1 MSAHGTNGKDK
12 RTGFPRTIR
21 ALALPI
27 ILIWVAFTAATNLLV
42 PQVEKVGMANAVSM
56 SPQDAPAVIA
66 AKRMGEKFQESKSDS
81 IAMVVLVGDEPLGE
95 SAREYYNSLIDKFE
109 ADPKHVE
116 HVHDFW
122 GDMITAAGVQ
132 SSDGKAAYVQLNL
145 AGDQGSTEG
154 NHSVEAV
161 REIIHD
167 NPPPA
172 GLQAYVTGPA
182 PLTTD
187 SLEASDSGM
196 IKMTV
201 VTMIVITIML
211 ALVYRSAS
219 TVLLILAIV
228 GIEMGA
234 SRGVVAVIGH
244 LGLMDFSTFSVPL
257 MTALAIAAGTD
268 YAIFLLGRYHE
279 ARQNGEDPESAYYT
293 AFHGVGHVI
302 LGSGLTIAGAMLTL
316 RLTRLSYFNSLAYP
330 SAIALLIV
338 VAAALTVAPAVLV
351 VASRRGLLDPKR
363 MMKTRGWR
371 KVGTATV
378 RWPKPIL
385 AAATSVVLLGI
396 LAMIGYKTS
405 YDDRRYIPA
414 DVPANIGY
422 AAAEKHFSTA
432 RLNPDIMTIETD
444 HDMRNPTDMIVLDRI
459 AKALFRIEGIA
470 MVQSITRPLGSPIAH
485 SSIPYQISMSTVP
498 ITQNLQFLKQR
509 VGDISGMSD
518 DLGAMIASMTQMQN
532 LMTQMSG
539 SMNETVQSA
548 NGMVESANG
557 MVGAGQRSVAD
568 MDAMKVTLDE
578 MRDRVADFDDAVR
591 PIRNYFYWEPHCL
604 NISVCE
610 GIRAA
615 FDATDGISQFSD
627 NMAALQT
634 DVGAMIGGM
643 DEMVR
648 GMDQMVGGM
657 GDMNAL
663 FPQMVSQFPPLI
675 GTATMMQQT
684 LQTIHSTFDGMITQM
699 QQMTDTAT
707 AMGEAFDASKSDDYF
722 YLPPEVFANADFQK
736 GLKLFLSPDG
746 KAARLII
753 THDVNP
759 ASEEG
764 ISVVD
769 DQLTA
774 AHEAVKGTSLAG
786 ADIYLTGTAATYRDI
801 QSGAKYDTMIAAFAA
816 LTLIFIVMLIITRAL
831 VASMVI
837 VGTVVI
843 SLGAAFGLSVFIF
856 ERVMGVE
863 LNWIVLAFAVIILM
877 AVGSDY
883 NLLLVSRFKEEI
895 GAGINTGII
904 RSMGSTGTVVTAAG
918 LVFAFT
924 MGAMISGDLLNV
936 GQGGMTIGIGL
947 LLDTLIVRS
956 LMTPSIAAILG
967 PWFWWPLKV
976 RSRPSYSERMHHVTR
991 RNAVF
996 EDIFNPEPH
1005 RDDDGGAAPD
1015 GKFVPAGTP

>member
-1 MSAHGTNGKDK
+1 MSAHQKET
-12 RTGFPRTIR
+12 RTRIPRTIR
-21 ALALPI
+21 ALAVPI
-27 ILIWVAFTAATNLLV
+27 ILVWVAYTAAVNLLV

-66 AKRMGEKFQESKSDS
+66 AKRMGQKFGESSSDS
-81 IAMVVLVGDEPLGE
+81 IAMVVLIGDQPLGE
-95 SAREYYNSLIDKFE
+95 AAHRYYATLVDKFK
-109 ADPKHVE
+109 ADTKHVE

-154 NHSVEAV
+154 NHSVDAV
-161 REIIHD
+161 RKIID
-167 NPPPA
+167 DTPPPA
-172 GLQAYVTGPA
+172 GLKAYVTGPA

-187 SLEASDSGM
+187 SLEASDRGM

-211 ALVYRSAS
+211 ALVYRSVS

-228 GIEMGA
+228 GVEMGA
-234 SRGVVAVIGH
+234 ARGSVAVVGH

-257 MTALAIAAGTD
+257 MTALSIAAGTD
-268 YAIFLLGRYHE
+268 YAIFLIGRYHE

-330 SAIALLIV
+330 SALALIIV
-338 VAAALTVAPAVLV
+338 VAAAMTVAPAILV
-351 VASRRGLLDPKR
+351 VGSRFGLLDPKR
-363 MMKTRGWR
+363 MMKTKGWR

-385 AAATSVVLLGI
+385 AAATSIVLLGL

-414 DVPANIGY
+414 DVPANVGY
-422 AAAEKHFSTA
+422 TAAEKHFSTA
-432 RLNPDIMTIETD
+432 RLNPDIMTIQSD

-485 SSIPYQISMSTVP
+485 SSIPYQVSMASVP
-498 ITQNLQFLKQR
+498 ITQNLQFLSER
-509 VGDISGMSD
+509 VGDISKMSD
-518 DLGAMIASMTQMQN
+518 DMGGMIASMTQMQA
-532 LMTQMSG
+532 LMVKFSEAMHT
-539 SMNETVQSA
+539 TVGSA
-548 NGMVESANG
+548 NGMVDSAH
-557 MVGAGQRSVAD
+557 RSVAD
-568 MDAMKVTLDE
+568 MNTMKVTLDQ
-578 MRDRVADFDDAVR
+578 MRDHIADFDDAVHG
-591 PIRNYFYWEPHCL
+591 IRNYFYWDEHCF
-604 NISVCE
+604 NIPACWGVRS
-610 GIRAA
+610 A
-615 FDATDGISQFSD
+615 FDAMDGVNTFSD
-627 NMAALQT
+627 NMASLQT
-634 DVGAMIGGM
+634 DMSAMVDGM
-643 DEMVR
+643 DKMVS
-648 GMDQMVGGM
+648 GM
-657 GDMNAL
+657 GDIDAL
-663 FPQMVSQFPPLI
+663 VPRMVEQFPPI
-675 GTATMMQQT
+675 IATATAMQST
-684 LQTIHSTFDGMITQM
+684 LQTIHSSFDGLIVQM

-722 YLPPEVFANADFQK
+722 YLPPEVFANPDFQK

-746 KAARLII
+746 KAARFII

-774 AHEAVKGTSLAG
+774 AHEAVKGTNLAG
-786 ADIYLTGTAATYRDI
+786 ADIYLTGTAATYRDV
-801 QSGAKYDTMIAAFAA
+801 QAGAKYDTMIAAFAA

-843 SLGAAFGLSVFIF
+843 SLGAAFGISVFVF
-856 ERVMGVE
+856 ERLVGIE

-924 MGAMISGDLLNV
+924 MGSMISGDLLNV

-976 RSRPSYSERMHHVTR
+976 RQRPAYSERMQALSTPAQPARGDLVSSGADGAPTGY
-991 RNAVF
+991 
-996 EDIFNPEPH
+996 DI
-1005 RDDDGGAAPD
+1005 
-1015 GKFVPAGTP
+1015 

>member
-1 MSAHGTNGKDK
+1 MSAHGGDT
-12 RTGFPRTIR
+12 RSFFPRTIR
-21 ALALPI
+21 ALAVPI
-27 ILIWVAFTAATNLLV
+27 ILVWVAFTAAVNLLV

-66 AKRMGEKFQESKSDS
+66 AKRMGEKFQESTSDS
-81 IAMVVLVGDEPLGE
+81 IAMVVLVGDQPLGD
-95 SAREYYNSLIDKFE
+95 SAHGYYDTLVAKFE
-109 ADPKHVE
+109 ADTEHVE
-116 HVHDFW
+116 HVHNFW

-145 AGDQGSTEG
+145 AGDQGSTKG
-154 NHSVEAV
+154 NKSVDAV

-167 NPPPA
+167 TPPPA
-172 GLQAYVTGPA
+172 GLHAYVTGPA

-187 SLEASDSGM
+187 SLEASDRGM

-211 ALVYRSAS
+211 ALVYRSTS

-234 SRGVVAVIGH
+234 ARGAVAVVGH
-244 LGLMDFSTFSVPL
+244 LGIMDFSTFSVPL
-257 MTALAIAAGTD
+257 MTALSIAAGTD
-268 YAIFLLGRYHE
+268 YAIFLIGRYHE
-279 ARQNGEDPESAYYT
+279 ARQNGEDRESAYFT
-293 AFHGVGHVI
+293 AYRGVGHVI

-316 RLTRLSYFNSLAYP
+316 RLTRLAYFNSLAYP
-330 SAIALLIV
+330 SAMALIIV
-338 VAAALTVAPAVLV
+338 VAAAMSVAPAILV
-351 VASRRGLLDPKR
+351 VGSRFGLLDPKR

-385 AAATSVVLLGI
+385 AAATSVVLLGL

-414 DVPANIGY
+414 DVPANVGY

-432 RLNPDIMTIETD
+432 RLNPDIMTIESD

-459 AKALFRIEGIA
+459 TKALFRIRGIA
-470 MVQSITRPLGSPIAH
+470 MVQGITRPLGSPIAH
-485 SSIPYQISMSTVP
+485 SSIPYQISMSSVP

-509 VGDISGMSD
+509 VADISGMSN

-532 LMTQMSG
+532 LMTQMSS
-539 SMNETVQSA
+539 SMNST
-548 NGMVESANG
+548 VESANG
-557 MVGAGQRSVAD
+557 MVTSANGMVGSGKASVAD
-568 MDAMKVTLDE
+568 MNAMKATLDE
-578 MRDRVADFDDAVR
+578 MRDNLANFDDVVR
-591 PIRNYFYWEPHCL
+591 PFRNYFYWEQHCD
-604 NISVCE
+604 NIPACD
-610 GIRAA
+610 GIKSL
-615 FDATDGISQFSD
+615 FDASDGVDKFSD
-627 NMAALQT
+627 NMATLQN

-643 DEMVR
+643 DDMVK
-648 GMDQMVGGM
+648 GMDSMVNGM
-657 GDMNAL
+657 GEMNSL
-663 FPQMVSQFPPLI
+663 FPQMIAQFPPI
-675 GTATMMQQT
+675 IATATTMQDT
-684 LQTIHSTFDGMITQM
+684 LQTIHSSFNGLITQM

-722 YLPPEVFANADFQK
+722 YLPPEVFSNPDFKK
-736 GLKLFLSPDG
+736 GLTLFLSPDG
-746 KAARLII
+746 KAARLIV
-753 THDVNP
+753 THDTNP

-764 ISVVD
+764 ISIVD
-769 DQLTA
+769 DELVA
-774 AHEAVKGTSLAG
+774 AHEAVKGTSLAN

-801 QSGAKYDTMIAAFAA
+801 QAGAKYDTMIAAFAA

-843 SLGAAFGLSVFIF
+843 SLGAAFGISVFVF
-856 ERVMGVE
+856 ERIVGIE

-924 MGAMISGDLLNV
+924 MGSMISGDLLNV

-996 EDIFNPEPH
+996 EDIFNPEH
-1005 RDDDGGAAPD
+1005 HDDGDAAPED
-1015 GKFVPAGTP
+1015 LVPAGGR

>member
-1 MSAHGTNGKDK
+1 MSRVAAHGT
-12 RTGFPRTIR
+12 RPAIPRTIR
-21 ALALPI
+21 ALAVPI
-27 ILIWVAFTAATNLLV
+27 ILAWVAITAALNLLI

-66 AKRMGEKFQESKSDS
+66 AKRMGAKFQESTSDS
-81 IAMVVLVGDEPLGE
+81 IAMVVLIGDEPLGDDARRYYDTLVAEFE
-95 SAREYYNSLIDKFE
+95 SDAR
-109 ADPKHVE
+109 HVE
-116 HVHDFW
+116 HVANFW

-132 SSDGKAAYVQLNL
+132 SSDSKAAYVQLNL
-145 AGDQGSTEG
+145 VGDQGSTQG
-154 NHSVEAV
+154 NESVEAV

-172 GLQAYVTGPA
+172 GLNAYVTGPA

-211 ALVYRSAS
+211 ALVYRSVS
-219 TVLLILAIV
+219 TVLLILVIV
-228 GIEMGA
+228 GIEMGSA
-234 SRGVVAVIGH
+234 RGAVALIGH
-244 LGLMDFSTFSVPL
+244 LNLIDFSTFSVPL
-257 MTALAIAAGTD
+257 LTALAIAAGTD
-268 YAIFLLGRYHE
+268 YAIFLIGRYHE
-279 ARQNGEDPESAYYT
+279 ARQNGEEPEQAYYT

-302 LGSGLTIAGAMLTL
+302 LGSGLTVAGAMLTL
-316 RLTRLSYFNSLAYP
+316 RLTRLAYFNSLAYP
-330 SAIALLIV
+330 SAIALIIV
-338 VAAALTVAPAVLV
+338 LAAALTAAPAVLV
-351 VASRRGLLDPKR
+351 VGSRFGLLEPKR
-363 MMKTRGWR
+363 MLKTRGWR

-385 AAATSVVLLGI
+385 AASTAVVLLGI
-396 LAMIGYKTS
+396 LAMVGYKTS
-405 YDDRRYIPA
+405 YNDRHYIPA
-414 DVPANIGY
+414 DVPANVGY
-422 AAAEKHFSTA
+422 AAAEKHFSSA
-432 RLNPDIMTIETD
+432 RLNPDIMTIESD
-444 HDMRNPTDMIVLDRI
+444 HDMRNPTDMIVLDRV

-485 SSIPYQISMSTVP
+485 SSIPYQISMSSVP

-509 VGDISGMSD
+509 VGDIGGMSD
-518 DLGAMIASMTQMQN
+518 DLGSMIASMTQMQQ
-532 LMTQMSG
+532 LMEQLSG
-539 SMNETVQSA
+539 AMDTTVGTA
-548 NGMVESANG
+548 R
-557 MVGAGQRSVAD
+557 GALDTARLTVDDVTVMQG
-568 MDAMKVTLDE
+568 TLDE
-578 MRDRVADFDDAVR
+578 IRDNLADFDDAAR
-591 PIRNYFYWEPHCL
+591 PLRNYFYWEPHCI
-604 NISVCE
+604 NVTVCD
-610 GIRAA
+610 GIRAV
-615 FDATDGISQFSD
+615 FDASDGVDTFSQ
-627 NMAALQT
+627 NMTALRT
-634 DVGAMIGGM
+634 NMESLLGGMDGVIGGM
-643 DEMVR
+643 D
-648 GMDQMVGGM
+648 
-657 GDMNAL
+657 DMNAL
-663 FPQMVSQFPPLI
+663 VPQLVSQFPPI
-675 GTATMMQQT
+675 IATATAMQGT
-684 LQTIHSTFDGMITQM
+684 LQTIESSFDGLITQM

-722 YLPPEVFANADFQK
+722 YLPPEVFANPDFQK

-753 THDVNP
+753 THDVDP

-769 DQLTA
+769 DQLVA
-774 AHEAVKGTSLAG
+774 AHEAIKGTALAE
-786 ADIYLTGTAATYRDI
+786 ADVYLTGTAATYRDI

-816 LTLIFIVMLIITRAL
+816 LTLIFIVMLILTRAL

-843 SLGAAFGLSVFIF
+843 SLGAAFGLSVLIW
-856 ERVMGVE
+856 ERLIGME

-904 RSMGSTGTVVTAAG
+904 RSMGSTGSVVTAAG

-924 MGAMISGDLLNV
+924 MGSMAAGDLLNV
-936 GQGGMTIGIGL
+936 GQGGTTIGIGL

-976 RSRPSYSERMHHVTR
+976 RSRPAYSERMHAVTSR
-991 RNAVF
+991 SAAQV
-996 EDIFNPEPH
+996 P
-1005 RDDDGGAAPD
+1005 GGGDLPD
-1015 GKFVPAGTP
+1015 ADLVPSSPS

>member
-1 MSAHGTNGKDK
+1 MVAMKRIGHVFNEFHSDSSVMIVLEGDQPLGDSAHRYYET
-12 RTGFPRTIR
+12 
-21 ALALPI
+21 
-27 ILIWVAFTAATNLLV
+27 
-42 PQVEKVGMANAVSM
+42 
-56 SPQDAPAVIA
+56 
-66 AKRMGEKFQESKSDS
+66 
-81 IAMVVLVGDEPLGE
+81 LVG
-95 SAREYYNSLIDKFE
+95 KFK

-154 NHSVEAV
+154 NHSVDAV
-161 REIIHD
+161 RKIID
-167 NPPPA
+167 DTPPPA
-172 GLQAYVTGPA
+172 GLKAYVTGPA

-187 SLEASDSGM
+187 SLEASDRGM

-211 ALVYRSAS
+211 ALVYRSLS

-228 GIEMGA
+228 GVEMGA
-234 SRGVVAVIGH
+234 ARGSVAVVGH

-257 MTALAIAAGTD
+257 MTALSIAAGTD
-268 YAIFLLGRYHE
+268 YAIFLIGRYHE

-330 SAIALLIV
+330 SALALIIV
-338 VAAALTVAPAVLV
+338 VAAAMTVAPAILV
-351 VASRRGLLDPKR
+351 VGSRFGLLDPKR
-363 MMKTRGWR
+363 MMKTKGWR

-385 AAATSVVLLGI
+385 AAATSIVLLGL

-414 DVPANIGY
+414 DVPANVGY
-422 AAAEKHFSTA
+422 TAAEKHFSTA
-432 RLNPDIMTIETD
+432 RLNPDIMTIQSD

-485 SSIPYQISMSTVP
+485 SSIPYQVSMASVP
-498 ITQNLQFLKQR
+498 ITQNLQFLSER
-509 VGDISGMSD
+509 VGDISKMSD
-518 DLGAMIASMTQMQN
+518 DMGGMIASMTQMQA
-532 LMTQMSG
+532 LMVKFSEAMHT
-539 SMNETVQSA
+539 TVGSA
-548 NGMVESANG
+548 NGMVDSAH
-557 MVGAGQRSVAD
+557 RSVAD
-568 MDAMKVTLDE
+568 MNTMKVTLDQ
-578 MRDRVADFDDAVR
+578 MRDHIADFDDAVHG
-591 PIRNYFYWEPHCL
+591 IRNYFYWDEHCF
-604 NISVCE
+604 NIPACWGVRS
-610 GIRAA
+610 A
-615 FDATDGISQFSD
+615 FDAMDGVNTFSD
-627 NMAALQT
+627 NMASLQT
-634 DVGAMIGGM
+634 DMSAMVDGM
-643 DEMVR
+643 DKMVS
-648 GMDQMVGGM
+648 GM
-657 GDMNAL
+657 GDIDAL
-663 FPQMVSQFPPLI
+663 VPRMVEQFPPI
-675 GTATMMQQT
+675 IATATAMQST
-684 LQTIHSTFDGMITQM
+684 LQTIHSSFDGLIVQM

-722 YLPPEVFANADFQK
+722 YLPPEVFANPDFQK

-746 KAARLII
+746 KAARFII

-774 AHEAVKGTSLAG
+774 AHEAVKGTNLAG
-786 ADIYLTGTAATYRDI
+786 ADIYLTGTAATYRDV
-801 QSGAKYDTMIAAFAA
+801 QAGAKYDTMIAAFAA

-843 SLGAAFGLSVFIF
+843 SLGAAFGISVFIF
-856 ERVMGVE
+856 ERLVGIE

-924 MGAMISGDLLNV
+924 MGSMISGDLLNV

-976 RSRPSYSERMHHVTR
+976 RQRPAYSERMQALSTPAQPARGDLVSSGADGAPTGY
-991 RNAVF
+991 
-996 EDIFNPEPH
+996 DI
-1005 RDDDGGAAPD
+1005 
-1015 GKFVPAGTP
+1015 

>member
-1 MSAHGTNGKDK
+1 MSAHQKET
-12 RTGFPRTIR
+12 RTRIPRTIR
-21 ALALPI
+21 ALAVPI
-27 ILIWVAFTAATNLLV
+27 ILVWVAYTAAVNLLV

-66 AKRMGEKFQESKSDS
+66 AKRMGQKFGESSSDS
-81 IAMVVLVGDEPLGE
+81 IAMVVLIGDQPLGE
-95 SAREYYNSLIDKFE
+95 AAHRYYATLVDKFK
-109 ADPKHVE
+109 ADTKHVE

-154 NHSVEAV
+154 NHSVDAV
-161 REIIHD
+161 RKIID
-167 NPPPA
+167 DTPPPA
-172 GLQAYVTGPA
+172 GLKAYVTGPA

-187 SLEASDSGM
+187 SLEASDRGM

-211 ALVYRSAS
+211 ALVYRSLS

-228 GIEMGA
+228 GVEMGA
-234 SRGVVAVIGH
+234 ARGSVAVVGH

-257 MTALAIAAGTD
+257 MTALSIAAGTD
-268 YAIFLLGRYHE
+268 YAIFLIGRYHE

-330 SAIALLIV
+330 SALALIIV
-338 VAAALTVAPAVLV
+338 VAAAMTVAPAILV
-351 VASRRGLLDPKR
+351 VGSRFGLLDPKR
-363 MMKTRGWR
+363 MMKTKGWR

-385 AAATSVVLLGI
+385 AAATSIVLLGL

-414 DVPANIGY
+414 DVPANVGY
-422 AAAEKHFSTA
+422 TAAEKHFSTA
-432 RLNPDIMTIETD
+432 RLNPDIMTIQSD

-485 SSIPYQISMSTVP
+485 SSIPYQVSMASVP
-498 ITQNLQFLKQR
+498 ITQNLQFLSER
-509 VGDISGMSD
+509 VGDISKMSD
-518 DLGAMIASMTQMQN
+518 DMGGMIASMTQMQA
-532 LMTQMSG
+532 LMVKFSEAMHT
-539 SMNETVQSA
+539 TVGSA
-548 NGMVESANG
+548 NGMVDSAH
-557 MVGAGQRSVAD
+557 RSVAD
-568 MDAMKVTLDE
+568 MNTMKVTLDQ
-578 MRDRVADFDDAVR
+578 MRDHIADFDDAVHG
-591 PIRNYFYWEPHCL
+591 IRNYFYWDEHCF
-604 NISVCE
+604 NIPACWGVRS
-610 GIRAA
+610 A
-615 FDATDGISQFSD
+615 FDAMDGVNTFSD
-627 NMAALQT
+627 NMASLQT
-634 DVGAMIGGM
+634 DMSAMVDGM
-643 DEMVR
+643 DKMVN
-648 GMDQMVGGM
+648 GM
-657 GDMNAL
+657 GDIDAL
-663 FPQMVSQFPPLI
+663 VPRMVEQFPPI
-675 GTATMMQQT
+675 IATATAMQGT
-684 LQTIHSTFDGMITQM
+684 LQTIHSSFDGLIVQM

-722 YLPPEVFANADFQK
+722 YLPPEVFANPDFQK

-746 KAARLII
+746 KAARFII

-774 AHEAVKGTSLAG
+774 AHEAVKGTNLAG
-786 ADIYLTGTAATYRDI
+786 ADIYLTGTAATYRDV
-801 QSGAKYDTMIAAFAA
+801 QAGAKYDTMIAAFAA

-843 SLGAAFGLSVFIF
+843 SLGAAFGISVFIF
-856 ERVMGVE
+856 ERLVGIE

-924 MGAMISGDLLNV
+924 MGSMISGDLLNV

-976 RSRPSYSERMHHVTR
+976 RQRPAYSERMQALSTPAQPARGDLVSSGADGAPTGY
-991 RNAVF
+991 
-996 EDIFNPEPH
+996 DI
-1005 RDDDGGAAPD
+1005 
-1015 GKFVPAGTP
+1015 

>member
-1 MSAHGTNGKDK
+1 MSGLGSEK
-12 RTGFPRTIR
+12 RTGLPRAIR
-21 ALALPI
+21 RLAVPI
-27 ILIWVAFTAATNLLV
+27 ILVWVAFTAATNLLV

-66 AKRMGEKFQESKSDS
+66 AKRMGEKFQESTSDS
-81 IAMVVLVGDEPLGE
+81 IAMVVLVGEEPLGE
-95 SAREYYNSLIDKFE
+95 SAREYYRTLIGKFE
-109 ADPKHVE
+109 ADTKHVE

-132 SSDGKAAYVQLNL
+132 SSDARAAYVQLNL

-161 REIIHD
+161 REIIGD
-167 NPPPA
+167 TPPPA

-187 SLEASDSGM
+187 SLEASDRGM

-211 ALVYRSAS
+211 SLVYRSLS

-338 VAAALTVAPAVLV
+338 VAAAMTVAPAILV

-363 MMKTRGWR
+363 MMRTKGWR

-385 AAATSVVLLGI
+385 AAATTVVLLGI

-414 DVPANIGY
+414 DVPANVGY

-432 RLNPDIMTIETD
+432 RLNPDIMTVETD
-444 HDMRNPTDMIVLDRI
+444 RDMRNPTDMIVLDRI

-498 ITQNLQFLKQR
+498 ITQNLQFLRQR
-509 VGDISGMSD
+509 VGDIDGMSD
-518 DLGAMIASMTQMQN
+518 DLGAMIASMTQMRT
-532 LMTQMSG
+532 LMVRMSE
-539 SMNETVQSA
+539 SMNTTT
-548 NGMVESANG
+548 ESAKG
-557 MVGAGQRSVAD
+557 MAGAGQRSVAD

-578 MRDRVADFDDAVR
+578 MRDRIADFDDAVR

-604 NISVCE
+604 NITVCE

-615 FDATDGISQFSD
+615 FDATDGVSQFSD
-627 NMAALQT
+627 DMAALQT
-634 DVGAMIGGM
+634 DMTAMIG
-643 DEMVR
+643 

-663 FPQMVSQFPPLI
+663 FPQMVAEFGPLI

-684 LQTIHSTFDGMITQM
+684 LQTIHSTFDGMIEQM
-699 QQMTDTAT
+699 QAMTDTAT

-722 YLPPEVFANADFQK
+722 YLPPEVFGNPDFQK

-801 QSGAKYDTMIAAFAA
+801 ASGAKYDTMIAAFAA

-831 VASMVI
+831 IASLVI

-856 ERVMGVE
+856 ERIFGVE

-976 RSRPSYSERMHHVTR
+976 RSRPSYSERMNHVTR
-991 RNAVF
+991 RNGVF

-1005 RDDDGGAAPD
+1005 RGDDGDGAPESELAPS
-1015 GKFVPAGTP
+1015 GAR

>member
-1 MSAHGTNGKDK
+1 MSSHGTAA
-12 RTGFPRTIR
+12 RTGLPRGIR
-21 ALALPI
+21 ALAVPI
-27 ILIWVAFTAATNLLV
+27 ILIWVVYTAATNLLV

-66 AKRMGEKFQESKSDS
+66 AKRMGEKFQESDSDS

-95 SAREYYNSLIDKFE
+95 KAHKYYDTLIGKFQADKT
-109 ADPKHVE
+109 HVQ
-116 HVHDFW
+116 HVHNFW

-132 SSDGKAAYVQLNL
+132 SSDAHAAYVQLNL

-154 NHSVEAV
+154 NKSVDAV
-161 REIIHD
+161 REIIAD
-167 NPPPA
+167 TPPPA
-172 GLQAYVTGPA
+172 GLHAYVTGPA

-187 SLEASDSGM
+187 SLEASDRGM

-211 ALVYRSAS
+211 ALVYRSVS

-228 GIEMGA
+228 GVEMGSA
-234 SRGVVAVIGH
+234 RGTVAVVGK

-257 MTALAIAAGTD
+257 MTALSIAAGTD
-268 YAIFLLGRYHE
+268 YAIFLIGRYQE

-316 RLTRLSYFNSLAYP
+316 RLTRLSYFNSLAFP
-330 SAIALLIV
+330 SALALIIV
-338 VAAALTVAPAVLV
+338 VAAALTVAPAILV
-351 VASRRGLLDPKR
+351 VGSRFGLLDPKR
-363 MMKTRGWR
+363 MMKTKGWR

-432 RLNPDIMTIETD
+432 RLNPDIMTIESD

-459 AKALFRIEGIA
+459 TKALFRIRGIA
-470 MVQSITRPLGSPIAH
+470 MVQGITRPLGSPIAH
-485 SSIPYQISMSTVP
+485 SSIPYQISMSSVP
-498 ITQNLQFLKQR
+498 ITQNLQFLR
-509 VGDISGMSD
+509 ERIGDISGMSD
-518 DLGAMIASMTQMQN
+518 DLGAMIASMTHMQT
-532 LMTQMSG
+532 LMTRMSG
-539 SMNETVQSA
+539 SMNST
-548 NGMVESANG
+548 VESADG
-557 MVGAGQRSVAD
+557 MVGSGRRTVED
-568 MDAMKVTLDE
+568 MNTMKATLDQ

-604 NISVCE
+604 NITVCE

-615 FDATDGISQFSD
+615 FDATDGVSQFSD

-634 DVGAMIGGM
+634 DMTAMIDGM
-643 DEMVR
+643 DRMVS
-648 GMDQMVGGM
+648 GM

-663 FPQMVSQFPPLI
+663 FPQMVAQFPPI
-675 GTATMMQQT
+675 ITTASAMQQT
-684 LQTIHSTFDGMITQM
+684 LQTIHSSFDGLITQM

-722 YLPPEVFANADFQK
+722 YLPPEVFSNPDFQK

-753 THDVNP
+753 THDANP
-759 ASEEG
+759 ASEAG

-769 DQLTA
+769 DELVA

-786 ADIYLTGTAATYRDI
+786 ADIYLTGTAATYRDV
-801 QSGAKYDTMIAAFAA
+801 QSGARYDTMIAAFAA
-816 LTLIFIVMLIITRAL
+816 LTLIFIVMLVITRAL

-856 ERVMGVE
+856 ERIVGIE

-895 GAGINTGII
+895 SAGINTGII

-924 MGAMISGDLLNV
+924 MGSMISGDLLNV

-976 RSRPSYSERMHHVTR
+976 RSRPSYSERMHSVTR
-991 RNAVF
+991 RTPVT
-996 EDIFNPEPH
+996 
-1005 RDDDGGAAPD
+1005 
-1015 GKFVPAGTP
+1015 VPADAG

>member
-1 MSAHGTNGKDK
+1 MSAHTENK
-12 RTGFPRTIR
+12 RTRIPRTIR
-21 ALALPI
+21 SLAVPI
-27 ILIWVAFTAATNLLV
+27 ILVWVAFTAAVNLLV

-66 AKRMGEKFQESKSDS
+66 AKRMGQKFGESTSDS
-81 IAMVVLVGDEPLGE
+81 IAMVVLVGDQPLGD
-95 SAREYYNSLIDKFE
+95 SAHRYYETLVEKFK
-109 ADPKHVE
+109 ADTKHVE

-154 NHSVEAV
+154 NHSVDAV
-161 REIIHD
+161 RTIIDHTPA
-167 NPPPA
+167 PP
-172 GLQAYVTGPA
+172 GLKAYVTGPA

-187 SLEASDSGM
+187 SLEASDRGM

-211 ALVYRSAS
+211 ALVYRSVS
-219 TVLLILAIV
+219 TVLLILAMV

-234 SRGVVAVIGH
+234 ARGTVAVIGH
-244 LGLMDFSTFSVPL
+244 LGVMDFSTFSVPL

-268 YAIFLLGRYHE
+268 YAIFLIGRYHE

-330 SAIALLIV
+330 SALALIIV
-338 VAAALTVAPAVLV
+338 VAAAMTVAPAILV
-351 VASRRGLLDPKR
+351 VAARFGLLDPKR

-385 AAATSVVLLGI
+385 AAATSVVLLGL

-432 RLNPDIMTIETD
+432 RLNPDIMTIESD

-459 AKALFRIEGIA
+459 AKALFRIKGIA

-485 SSIPYQISMSTVP
+485 SSIPYQVSMSSVP
-498 ITQNLQFLKQR
+498 ITQNLQFLKER
-509 VGDISGMSD
+509 VGDISTMSD
-518 DLGAMIASMTQMQN
+518 DMGAMIASMQRMQA
-532 LMTQMSG
+532 LMVKFSDAMHT
-539 SMNETVQSA
+539 TVGSA
-548 NGMVESANG
+548 NGMVDSAH
-557 MVGAGQRSVAD
+557 RSVDD
-568 MDAMKVTLDE
+568 MNTMKATLDE
-578 MRDRVADFDDAVR
+578 MRDNIANFDDEVR
-591 PIRNYFYWEPHCL
+591 PFRNYFYWDPHCF
-604 NISVCE
+604 NIPACFAVRS
-610 GIRAA
+610 A
-615 FDATDGISQFSD
+615 FDAMDGVNTFSD
-627 NMAALQT
+627 NMASLQT
-634 DVGAMIGGM
+634 DMTAMVDGM
-643 DEMVR
+643 DKMVN
-648 GMDQMVGGM
+648 GM
-657 GDMNAL
+657 GEIDTLA
-663 FPQMVSQFPPLI
+663 PQMVQQFGPI
-675 GTATMMQQT
+675 IATATTMQQT
-684 LQTIHSTFDGMITQM
+684 LQTIHSSFSGLIDQM

-722 YLPPEVFANADFQK
+722 YLPPEVFANPDFQK

-769 DQLTA
+769 DELSA
-774 AHEAVKGTSLAG
+774 AHEAIKGTALSG
-786 ADIYLTGTAATYRDI
+786 ADIYLTGTAATYRDV

-856 ERVMGVE
+856 ERVVGIQ

-924 MGAMISGDLLNV
+924 MGSMISGDLLNV

-976 RSRPSYSERMHHVTR
+976 RQRPAYSERMGLMTPKPTSKQ
-991 RNAVF
+991 ADTG
-996 EDIFNPEPH
+996 EDTE
-1005 RDDDGGAAPD
+1005 ALT
-1015 GKFVPAGTP
+1015 PA

>member
-1 MSAHGTNGKDK
+1 MSAHVKNN
-12 RTGFPRTIR
+12 RTRIPRTIR
-21 ALALPI
+21 ALAVPI
-27 ILIWVAFTAATNLLV
+27 ILVWVAVTAAVNLLV

-66 AKRMGEKFQESKSDS
+66 AKRMGQKFQESSSDS
-81 IAMVVLVGDEPLGE
+81 IAMVVLVGDQPLGDA
-95 SAREYYNSLIDKFE
+95 ARRYYETLVEKFK
-109 ADPKHVE
+109 ADSKHVE
-116 HVHDFW
+116 HVQDFW

-154 NHSVEAV
+154 NHSVDAV
-161 REIIHD
+161 RTIID
-167 NPPPA
+167 QTPPPA
-172 GLQAYVTGPA
+172 GLHAYVTGPA

-187 SLEASDSGM
+187 SLEASDRGM

-211 ALVYRSAS
+211 ALVYRSVS

-234 SRGVVAVIGH
+234 ARGAVAVIGH
-244 LGLMDFSTFSVPL
+244 LGIMDFSTFSVPL
-257 MTALAIAAGTD
+257 MTALSIAAGTD
-268 YAIFLLGRYHE
+268 YAIFLIGRYHE
-279 ARQNGEDPESAYYT
+279 ARQNGEDPESAYYS

-330 SAIALLIV
+330 SAMALIIV
-338 VAAALTVAPAVLV
+338 VAAALTVAPAILV
-351 VASRRGLLDPKR
+351 VASRFGLLDPKR

-385 AAATSVVLLGI
+385 AAATSVVLLGL

-405 YDDRRYIPA
+405 YDDRRYIPS
-414 DVPANIGY
+414 DVPANVGY

-432 RLNPDIMTIETD
+432 RLNPDIMTIESD

-459 AKALFRIEGIA
+459 AKALFRIKGIA

-485 SSIPYQISMSTVP
+485 SSIPYQISMSSVP

-509 VGDISGMSD
+509 VGDISKMSD
-518 DLGAMIASMTQMQN
+518 DMGAMIGSMTQLQA
-532 LMTQMSG
+532 LMVKFSDAMHTTVGSG
-539 SMNETVQSA
+539 
-548 NGMVESANG
+548 NGMVESAH
-557 MVGAGQRSVAD
+557 RSIAD
-568 MDAMKVTLDE
+568 MDTMKATLDQ
-578 MRDRVADFDDAVR
+578 MRDNIANFDDEVR
-591 PIRNYFYWEPHCL
+591 PFRNYFYWEPNCF
-604 NISVCE
+604 NIPACFAVRS
-610 GIRAA
+610 A
-615 FDATDGISQFSD
+615 FDAMDGVNTFSD
-627 NMAALQT
+627 NMASLQT
-634 DVGAMIGGM
+634 DMTAMVDGM
-643 DEMVR
+643 DKMVN
-648 GMDQMVGGM
+648 GMDSI
-657 GDMNAL
+657 DAL
-663 FPQMVSQFPPLI
+663 VPQMVAQFGPI
-675 GTATMMQQT
+675 IATATTMQHT
-684 LQTIHSTFDGMITQM
+684 LQTIHSSFDGLIQQM

-722 YLPPEVFANADFQK
+722 YLPPEVFANPDFQK

-746 KAARLII
+746 KAARLIV

-759 ASEEG
+759 ASEAG

-774 AHEAVKGTSLAG
+774 AHEAIKGTALAN
-786 ADIYLTGTAATYRDI
+786 ADVYLTGTAATYRDV
-801 QSGAKYDTMIAAFAA
+801 QAGAKYDTMIAAFAA

-856 ERVMGVE
+856 ERIVGIE

-924 MGAMISGDLLNV
+924 MGSMISGDLLNV

-967 PWFWWPLKV
+967 PWFWWPLRV
-976 RSRPSYSERMHHVTR
+976 RQRPAYSERMR
-991 RNAVF
+991 A
-996 EDIFNPEPH
+996 
-1005 RDDDGGAAPD
+1005 
-1015 GKFVPAGTP
+1015 VPAERAVTSGTGDDTEVLAPA

>member
-1 MSAHGTNGKDK
+1 M
-12 RTGFPRTIR
+12 PRTIR
-21 ALALPI
+21 ALAVPI
-27 ILIWVAFTAATNLLV
+27 ILIWVAATAAVNLLV

-66 AKRMGEKFQESKSDS
+66 AKRMGQKFQESTSDS
-81 IAMVVLVGDEPLGE
+81 IAMVVLVGDQPLGDV
-95 SAREYYNSLIDKFE
+95 AHRYYETLVEKFN
-109 ADPKHVE
+109 ADSKHVE
-116 HVHDFW
+116 HVQDFW

-154 NHSVEAV
+154 NHSVDAV
-161 REIIHD
+161 RRIID
-167 NPPPA
+167 QTPPPA
-172 GLQAYVTGPA
+172 GLHAYVTGPA

-187 SLEASDSGM
+187 SLEASDRGM

-211 ALVYRSAS
+211 ALVYRSVS

-234 SRGVVAVIGH
+234 ARGAVAVIGH
-244 LGLMDFSTFSVPL
+244 LGIMDFSTFSVPL
-257 MTALAIAAGTD
+257 MTALSIAAGTD
-268 YAIFLLGRYHE
+268 YAIFLIGRYHE
-279 ARQNGEDPESAYYT
+279 ARQNGEDPESAYYS

-330 SAIALLIV
+330 SAMALIIV
-338 VAAALTVAPAVLV
+338 VAAALTVAPAILV
-351 VASRRGLLDPKR
+351 VASRFGLLDPKR

-385 AAATSVVLLGI
+385 AAATSIVLLGL

-405 YDDRRYIPA
+405 YDDRRYIPS
-414 DVPANIGY
+414 DVPANVGY
-422 AAAEKHFSTA
+422 TAAEKHFSTA
-432 RLNPDIMTIETD
+432 RLNPDIMTVESD

-459 AKALFRIEGIA
+459 AKALFRIKGIA

-485 SSIPYQISMSTVP
+485 SSIPYQISMSSVP

-509 VGDISGMSD
+509 VGDISKMSD
-518 DLGAMIASMTQMQN
+518 DMGAMIGSMTQLQA
-532 LMTQMSG
+532 LMVKFSDAMHTTVGSG
-539 SMNETVQSA
+539 
-548 NGMVESANG
+548 NGMVESAH
-557 MVGAGQRSVAD
+557 RSVAD
-568 MDAMKVTLDE
+568 MDTMKATLDQ
-578 MRDRVADFDDAVR
+578 MRDNIANFDDEVR
-591 PIRNYFYWEPHCL
+591 PFRNYFYWEPNCF
-604 NISVCE
+604 NIPACFAVRS
-610 GIRAA
+610 A
-615 FDATDGISQFSD
+615 FDAMDGVNTFSD
-627 NMAALQT
+627 NMASLQT
-634 DVGAMIGGM
+634 DMTAMVDGM
-643 DEMVR
+643 DKMVK
-648 GMDQMVGGM
+648 GMNNID
-657 GDMNAL
+657 AL
-663 FPQMVSQFPPLI
+663 VPQMVQQFGPI
-675 GTATMMQQT
+675 IATATTMQHT
-684 LQTIHSTFDGMITQM
+684 LQTIHSSFDGLIQQM

-722 YLPPEVFANADFQK
+722 YLPPEVFANPDFQK

-746 KAARLII
+746 KAARLIV

-759 ASEEG
+759 ASEAG

-774 AHEAVKGTSLAG
+774 AHEAIKGTALAN
-786 ADIYLTGTAATYRDI
+786 ADVYLTGTAATYRDV
-801 QSGAKYDTMIAAFAA
+801 QAGAKYDTMIAAFAA

-856 ERVMGVE
+856 ERIVGIE

-924 MGAMISGDLLNV
+924 MGSMISGDLLNV

-967 PWFWWPLKV
+967 PWFWWPLRV
-976 RSRPSYSERMHHVTR
+976 RQRPAYSERMRTVPPQQ
-991 RNAVF
+991 
-996 EDIFNPEPH
+996 DITAGPEG
-1005 RDDDGGAAPD
+1005 DTEVLAP
-1015 GKFVPAGTP
+1015 A

>member
-1 MSAHGTNGKDK
+1 MSAHQKET
-12 RTGFPRTIR
+12 RTRIPRTIR
-21 ALALPI
+21 ALAVPI
-27 ILIWVAFTAATNLLV
+27 ILVWVAYTAAVNLLV

-66 AKRMGEKFQESKSDS
+66 AKRMGQKFGESSSDS
-81 IAMVVLVGDEPLGE
+81 IAMVVLIGDQPLGE
-95 SAREYYNSLIDKFE
+95 AAHRYYATLVDKFK
-109 ADPKHVE
+109 ADKKHVE

-154 NHSVEAV
+154 NHSVDAV
-161 REIIHD
+161 RKIID
-167 NPPPA
+167 DTPPPA
-172 GLQAYVTGPA
+172 GLKAYVTGPA

-187 SLEASDSGM
+187 SLEASDRGM

-211 ALVYRSAS
+211 ALVYRSLS

-228 GIEMGA
+228 GVEMGA
-234 SRGVVAVIGH
+234 ARGSVAVVGH

-257 MTALAIAAGTD
+257 MTALSIAAGTD
-268 YAIFLLGRYHE
+268 YAIFLIGRYHE

-330 SAIALLIV
+330 SALALIIV
-338 VAAALTVAPAVLV
+338 VAAAMTVAPAILV
-351 VASRRGLLDPKR
+351 VGSRFGLLDPKR
-363 MMKTRGWR
+363 MMKTKGWR

-385 AAATSVVLLGI
+385 AAATSIVLLGL

-414 DVPANIGY
+414 DVPANVGY
-422 AAAEKHFSTA
+422 TAAEKHFSTA
-432 RLNPDIMTIETD
+432 RLNPDIMTIQSD

-485 SSIPYQISMSTVP
+485 SSIPYQVSMASVP
-498 ITQNLQFLKQR
+498 ITQNLQFLSER
-509 VGDISGMSD
+509 VGDISKMSD
-518 DLGAMIASMTQMQN
+518 DMGGMIASMTQMQA
-532 LMTQMSG
+532 LMVKFSEAMHT
-539 SMNETVQSA
+539 TVGSA
-548 NGMVESANG
+548 NGMVDSAH
-557 MVGAGQRSVAD
+557 RSVAD
-568 MDAMKVTLDE
+568 MNTMKVTLDQ
-578 MRDRVADFDDAVR
+578 MRDHIADFDDAVHG
-591 PIRNYFYWEPHCL
+591 IRNYFYWDEHCF
-604 NISVCE
+604 NIPACWGVRS
-610 GIRAA
+610 A
-615 FDATDGISQFSD
+615 FDAMDGVNTFSD
-627 NMAALQT
+627 NMASLQT
-634 DVGAMIGGM
+634 DMSAMVDGM
-643 DEMVR
+643 DKMVS
-648 GMDQMVGGM
+648 GM
-657 GDMNAL
+657 GDIDAL
-663 FPQMVSQFPPLI
+663 VPRMVEQFPPI
-675 GTATMMQQT
+675 IATATAMQST
-684 LQTIHSTFDGMITQM
+684 LQTIHSSFDGLIVQM

-722 YLPPEVFANADFQK
+722 YLPPEVFANPDFQK

-746 KAARLII
+746 KAARFII

-774 AHEAVKGTSLAG
+774 AHEAVKGTNLAG
-786 ADIYLTGTAATYRDI
+786 ADIYLTGTAATYRDV
-801 QSGAKYDTMIAAFAA
+801 QAGAKYDTMIAAFAA

-843 SLGAAFGLSVFIF
+843 SLGAAFGISVFIF
-856 ERVMGVE
+856 ERLVGIE

-924 MGAMISGDLLNV
+924 MGSMISGDLLNV

-976 RSRPSYSERMHHVTR
+976 RQRPAYSERMQALSTPAQPARGDLVSSG
-991 RNAVF
+991 ADGAPSGY
-996 EDIFNPEPH
+996 DI
-1005 RDDDGGAAPD
+1005 
-1015 GKFVPAGTP
+1015 

>member
-1 MSAHGTNGKDK
+1 MSAHQKET
-12 RTGFPRTIR
+12 RTRIPRTIR
-21 ALALPI
+21 ALAVPI
-27 ILIWVAFTAATNLLV
+27 ILVWVAYTAAVNLLV

-66 AKRMGEKFQESKSDS
+66 AKRMGQKFGESSSDS
-81 IAMVVLVGDEPLGE
+81 IAMVVLIGDQPLGE
-95 SAREYYNSLIDKFE
+95 AAHRYYATLVDKFK
-109 ADPKHVE
+109 ADTKHVE

-154 NHSVEAV
+154 NHSVDAV
-161 REIIHD
+161 RKIID
-167 NPPPA
+167 DTPPPA

-187 SLEASDSGM
+187 SLEASDRGM

-211 ALVYRSAS
+211 ALVYRSLS

-228 GIEMGA
+228 GVEMGA
-234 SRGVVAVIGH
+234 ARGSVAVVGH

-257 MTALAIAAGTD
+257 MTALSIAAGTD
-268 YAIFLLGRYHE
+268 YAIFLIGRYHE

-330 SAIALLIV
+330 SALALIIV
-338 VAAALTVAPAVLV
+338 VAAAMTVAPAILV
-351 VASRRGLLDPKR
+351 VGSRFGLLDPKR
-363 MMKTRGWR
+363 MMKTKGWR

-385 AAATSVVLLGI
+385 AAATSIVLLGL

-414 DVPANIGY
+414 DVPANVGY
-422 AAAEKHFSTA
+422 TAAEKHFSTA
-432 RLNPDIMTIETD
+432 RLNPDIMTIQSD

-485 SSIPYQISMSTVP
+485 SSIPYQVSMASVP
-498 ITQNLQFLKQR
+498 ITQNLQFLSER
-509 VGDISGMSD
+509 VGDISKMSD
-518 DLGAMIASMTQMQN
+518 DMGGMIASMTQMQA
-532 LMTQMSG
+532 LMVKFSEAMHT
-539 SMNETVQSA
+539 TVGSA
-548 NGMVESANG
+548 NGMVDSAH
-557 MVGAGQRSVAD
+557 RSVAD
-568 MDAMKVTLDE
+568 MNTMKVTLDQ
-578 MRDRVADFDDAVR
+578 MRDHIADFDDAVHG
-591 PIRNYFYWEPHCL
+591 IRNYFYWDEHCF
-604 NISVCE
+604 NIPACWGVRS
-610 GIRAA
+610 A
-615 FDATDGISQFSD
+615 FDAMDGVNTFSD
-627 NMAALQT
+627 NMASLQT
-634 DVGAMIGGM
+634 DMSAMVDGM
-643 DEMVR
+643 DKMVS
-648 GMDQMVGGM
+648 GM
-657 GDMNAL
+657 GDIDAL
-663 FPQMVSQFPPLI
+663 VPRMVEQFPPI
-675 GTATMMQQT
+675 IATATAMQST
-684 LQTIHSTFDGMITQM
+684 LQTIHSSFDGLIVQM

-722 YLPPEVFANADFQK
+722 YLPPEVFANPDFQK

-746 KAARLII
+746 KAARFII

-774 AHEAVKGTSLAG
+774 AHEAVKGTNLAG
-786 ADIYLTGTAATYRDI
+786 ADIYLTGTAATYRDV
-801 QSGAKYDTMIAAFAA
+801 QAGAKYDTMIAAFAA

-843 SLGAAFGLSVFIF
+843 SLGAAFGISVFIF
-856 ERVMGVE
+856 ERLVGIE

-924 MGAMISGDLLNV
+924 MGSMISGDLLNV

-976 RSRPSYSERMHHVTR
+976 RQRPAYSERMQALSTPAQPARGDLVSSGADGAPTGY
-991 RNAVF
+991 
-996 EDIFNPEPH
+996 DI
-1005 RDDDGGAAPD
+1005 
-1015 GKFVPAGTP
+1015 

>member
-1 MSAHGTNGKDK
+1 MTGQGNDR
-12 RTGFPRTIR
+12 RTGVPRTIR
-21 ALALPI
+21 VLAVPI
-27 ILIWVAFTAATNLLV
+27 ILVWVAFTAATNLLV

-66 AKRMGEKFQESKSDS
+66 AKRMGAKFQESTSDS
-81 IAMVVLVGDEPLGE
+81 IAMVVLVGDEALGE
-95 SAREYYNSLIDKFE
+95 SAREYYGSLVAKFE
-109 ADPKHVE
+109 ADTKHVE

-161 REIIHD
+161 REIIH
-167 NPPPA
+167 NTPPPD

-211 ALVYRSAS
+211 SLVYRSVS

-234 SRGVVAVIGH
+234 SRGMVAVIGH

-338 VAAALTVAPAVLV
+338 VAAAMTVAPAVLV
-351 VASRRGLLDPKR
+351 VASRFGLLDPKR

-385 AAATSVVLLGI
+385 AAATTVVLLGI
-396 LAMIGYKTS
+396 LAMAGYKTS

-432 RLNPDIMTIETD
+432 RLNPDIMTVETD

-498 ITQNLQFLKQR
+498 ITQNLQFLRQR

-518 DLGAMIASMTQMQN
+518 DLGAMITSMAEMRA
-532 LMTQMSG
+532 LMTRMSD
-539 SMNETVQSA
+539 SMNST
-548 NGMVESANG
+548 VESANG
-557 MVGAGQRSVAD
+557 MVGAGQRSVED
-568 MDAMKVTLDE
+568 MNAMKVTLDE
-578 MRDRVADFDDAVR
+578 MRDRIADFDDAVR

-604 NISVCE
+604 NITVCE

-615 FDATDGISQFSD
+615 FDATDGVSKFSE

-634 DVGAMIGGM
+634 DMTAMIG
-643 DEMVR
+643 

-663 FPQMVSQFPPLI
+663 FPPMVAQFSPI
-675 GTATMMQQT
+675 IMTATMMQQT
-684 LQTIHSTFDGMITQM
+684 LQTIHSSFDGMIEQM

-722 YLPPEVFANADFQK
+722 YLPPEVFSNADFQK

-786 ADIYLTGTAATYRDI
+786 ADIYLAGTAATYRDI
-801 QSGAKYDTMIAAFAA
+801 ASGAKFDTMIAAFAA

-831 VASMVI
+831 IASIVI

-856 ERVMGVE
+856 ERIVGVE

-976 RSRPSYSERMHHVTR
+976 RSRPSYSERMQHVTT
-991 RNAVF
+991 RNAAF
-996 EDIFNPEPH
+996 EDIVNPKPH
-1005 RDDDGGAAPD
+1005 RRDDGDGATEGELAPS
-1015 GKFVPAGTP
+1015 GAR

>member
-1 MSAHGTNGKDK
+1 MSAHQKET
-12 RTGFPRTIR
+12 RTRIPRTIR
-21 ALALPI
+21 ALAVPI
-27 ILIWVAFTAATNLLV
+27 ILVWVAYTAAVNLLV

-66 AKRMGEKFQESKSDS
+66 AKRMGQKFGESSSDS
-81 IAMVVLVGDEPLGE
+81 IAMVVLIGDQPLGE
-95 SAREYYNSLIDKFE
+95 AAHRYYATLVDKFK
-109 ADPKHVE
+109 ADTKHVE

-154 NHSVEAV
+154 NHSVDAV
-161 REIIHD
+161 RKIID
-167 NPPPA
+167 DTPPPA
-172 GLQAYVTGPA
+172 GLKAYVTGPA

-187 SLEASDSGM
+187 SLEASDRGM

-211 ALVYRSAS
+211 ALVYRSLS

-228 GIEMGA
+228 GVEMGA
-234 SRGVVAVIGH
+234 ARGSVAVVGH

-257 MTALAIAAGTD
+257 MTALSIAAGTD
-268 YAIFLLGRYHE
+268 YAIFLIGRYHE

-330 SAIALLIV
+330 SALALIIV
-338 VAAALTVAPAVLV
+338 VAAAMTVAPAILV
-351 VASRRGLLDPKR
+351 VGSRFGLLDPKR
-363 MMKTRGWR
+363 MMKTKGWR

-385 AAATSVVLLGI
+385 AAATSIVLLGL

-414 DVPANIGY
+414 DVPANVGY
-422 AAAEKHFSTA
+422 TAAEKHFSTA
-432 RLNPDIMTIETD
+432 RLNPDIMTIQSD

-485 SSIPYQISMSTVP
+485 SSIPYQVSMASVP
-498 ITQNLQFLKQR
+498 ITQNLQFLSER
-509 VGDISGMSD
+509 VGDISKMSD
-518 DLGAMIASMTQMQN
+518 DMGGMIASMTQMQA
-532 LMTQMSG
+532 LMVKFSEAMHT
-539 SMNETVQSA
+539 TVGSA
-548 NGMVESANG
+548 NGMVDSAH
-557 MVGAGQRSVAD
+557 RSVAD
-568 MDAMKVTLDE
+568 MNTMKVTLDQ
-578 MRDRVADFDDAVR
+578 MRDHIADFDDAVHG
-591 PIRNYFYWEPHCL
+591 IRNYFYWDEHCF
-604 NISVCE
+604 NIPACWGVRS
-610 GIRAA
+610 A
-615 FDATDGISQFSD
+615 FDAMDGVNTFSD
-627 NMAALQT
+627 NMASLQT
-634 DVGAMIGGM
+634 DMSAMVDGM
-643 DEMVR
+643 DKMVS
-648 GMDQMVGGM
+648 GM
-657 GDMNAL
+657 GDIDAL
-663 FPQMVSQFPPLI
+663 VPRMVEQFPPI
-675 GTATMMQQT
+675 IATATAMQST
-684 LQTIHSTFDGMITQM
+684 LQTIHSSFDGLIVQM

-722 YLPPEVFANADFQK
+722 YLPPEVFANPDFQK

-746 KAARLII
+746 KAARFII

-774 AHEAVKGTSLAG
+774 AHEAVKGTNLAG
-786 ADIYLTGTAATYRDI
+786 ADIYLTGTAATYRDV
-801 QSGAKYDTMIAAFAA
+801 QAGAKYDTMIAAFAA

-843 SLGAAFGLSVFIF
+843 SLGAAFGISVFIF
-856 ERVMGVE
+856 ERLVGIE

-924 MGAMISGDLLNV
+924 MGSMISGDLLNV

-976 RSRPSYSERMHHVTR
+976 RQRPAYSERMQALSSPAQPARGDLVSSGTDG
-991 RNAVF
+991 APSGY
-996 EDIFNPEPH
+996 DI
-1005 RDDDGGAAPD
+1005 
-1015 GKFVPAGTP
+1015 

>member
-1 MSAHGTNGKDK
+1 MSAHDKDS
-12 RTGFPRTIR
+12 RTGFPRAVR
-21 ALALPI
+21 ALAVPI
-27 ILIWVAFTAATNLLV
+27 ILVWVAFTAAVNLLV

-66 AKRMGEKFQESKSDS
+66 AKRMGEKFQESTSDS

-95 SAREYYNSLIDKFE
+95 SARDYYKTLVTKFD
-109 ADPKHVE
+109 ADTKHVE

-145 AGDQGSTEG
+145 AGDQGSTQG

-172 GLQAYVTGPA
+172 GLEAYVTGPA

-211 ALVYRSAS
+211 ALVYRSVS

-234 SRGVVAVIGH
+234 SRGVVAVVGH

-268 YAIFLLGRYHE
+268 YAIFLIGRYHE

-293 AFHGVGHVI
+293 AFRGVGHVI

-330 SAIALLIV
+330 AAMALIIV
-338 VAAALTVAPAVLV
+338 VAAAMTVAPAILV
-351 VASRRGLLDPKR
+351 VGSRFGLLDPKR

-385 AAATSVVLLGI
+385 AAATSFVLLGM
-396 LAMIGYKTS
+396 LGMIGYKTS

-422 AAAEKHFSTA
+422 TAAEQHFSTA
-432 RLNPDIMTIETD
+432 RLNPDIMTIESD

-459 AKALFRIEGIA
+459 AKGLFRIEGIA

-518 DLGAMIASMTQMQN
+518 DLGTMIVSMTEMQT
-532 LMTQMSG
+532 LMTRMSG
-539 SMNETVQSA
+539 SMNSTVESA
-548 NGMVESANG
+548 NGMVDSANG
-557 MVGAGQRSVAD
+557 MVGAGQRSVED
-568 MDAMKVTLDE
+568 MNTMKITLDE
-578 MRDRVADFDDAVR
+578 MRDNLANFDDSVR
-591 PIRNYFYWEPHCL
+591 GLRNYFYWEQHCF
-604 NISVCE
+604 NIPACE
-610 GIRAA
+610 GMRSA
-615 FDATDGISQFSD
+615 FDAMDGVNTFSD
-627 NMAALQT
+627 NMGALQT
-634 DVGAMIGGM
+634 NMSAMIGGM
-643 DEMVR
+643 DEMVG
-648 GMDQMVGGM
+648 GMDNMVGGM
-657 GDMNAL
+657 GEMNAL
-663 FPQMVSQFPPLI
+663 FPQMVAQFPPII

-684 LQTIHSTFDGMITQM
+684 LQTIHSTFDGLITQM
-699 QQMTDTAT
+699 QEMTDTAT
-707 AMGEAFDASKSDDYF
+707 AMGQAFDASKSDDYF
-722 YLPPEVFANADFQK
+722 YLPPEVFENADFQK

-786 ADIYLTGTAATYRDI
+786 ADIYLAGTAATYRDI
-801 QSGAKYDTMIAAFAA
+801 QAGAKYDTMIAAFAA

-831 VASMVI
+831 VASLVI

-843 SLGAAFGLSVFIF
+843 SLGAAFGISVFIF
-856 ERVMGVE
+856 ERIVGIE

-924 MGAMISGDLLNV
+924 MGSMISGDLLNV

-976 RSRPSYSERMHHVTR
+976 RSRPSYSERMQHVTR

-996 EDIFNPEPH
+996 EDVFNPRPH
-1005 RDDDGGAAPD
+1005 RHNEGDPAPGGDLAPS
-1015 GKFVPAGTP
+1015 GSN

>member
-1 MSAHGTNGKDK
+1 M
-12 RTGFPRTIR
+12 PRTIR
-21 ALALPI
+21 ALAVPI
-27 ILIWVAFTAATNLLV
+27 ILVWVAFTAAVNLLV

-66 AKRMGEKFQESKSDS
+66 AKRMGAKFQESSSDS
-81 IAMVVLVGDEPLGE
+81 IAMVVLVGDQPLGD
-95 SAREYYNSLIDKFE
+95 AAHRYYETLVEKFNADK
-109 ADPKHVE
+109 KHVQ
-116 HVHDFW
+116 HVQDFW

-154 NHSVEAV
+154 NHSVDAV
-161 REIIHD
+161 RTIID
-167 NPPPA
+167 ETPPPA
-172 GLQAYVTGPA
+172 GLHAYVTGPA

-187 SLEASDSGM
+187 SLEASDRGM

-211 ALVYRSAS
+211 ALVYRSVS

-234 SRGVVAVIGH
+234 ARGAVAVIGH
-244 LGLMDFSTFSVPL
+244 LGIMDFSTFSVPL
-257 MTALAIAAGTD
+257 MTALSIAAGTD
-268 YAIFLLGRYHE
+268 YAIFLIGRYHE
-279 ARQNGEDPESAYYT
+279 ARQNGEDPESAYYS

-330 SAIALLIV
+330 SALALVIV
-338 VAAALTVAPAVLV
+338 VAAALTVAPAILV
-351 VASRRGLLDPKR
+351 VASRFGLLDPKR

-385 AAATSVVLLGI
+385 AAATSVVLLGL

-405 YDDRRYIPA
+405 YDDRRYIPS
-414 DVPANIGY
+414 DVPANVGY
-422 AAAEKHFSTA
+422 TAAEKHFSTA
-432 RLNPDIMTIETD
+432 RLNPDIMTIESD

-459 AKALFRIEGIA
+459 AKALFRIKGIA

-485 SSIPYQISMSTVP
+485 SSIPYQISMSSVP

-509 VGDISGMSD
+509 VGDISKMSD
-518 DLGAMIASMTQMQN
+518 DMGAMIGSMTQLQA
-532 LMTQMSG
+532 LMVKFSDAMHT
-539 SMNETVQSA
+539 TVGA
-548 NGMVESANG
+548 GHGMVESAH
-557 MVGAGQRSVAD
+557 RSVAD
-568 MDAMKVTLDE
+568 MDTMKATLDQ
-578 MRDRVADFDDAVR
+578 MRDNIANFDDEVR
-591 PIRNYFYWEPHCL
+591 PFRNYFYWEPNCF
-604 NISVCE
+604 NIPACIAVRS
-610 GIRAA
+610 A
-615 FDATDGISQFSD
+615 FDAMDGVNTFSD
-627 NMAALQT
+627 NMASLQT
-634 DVGAMIGGM
+634 DMTAMVDGM
-643 DEMVR
+643 DKMVN
-648 GMDQMVGGM
+648 GMDSI
-657 GDMNAL
+657 DAL
-663 FPQMVSQFPPLI
+663 APQMVQQFGPI
-675 GTATMMQQT
+675 IATATTMQHT
-684 LQTIHSTFDGMITQM
+684 LQTIHSSFDGLIQQM

-722 YLPPEVFANADFQK
+722 YLPPEVFANPDFQK

-746 KAARLII
+746 KAARLIV

-759 ASEEG
+759 ASEAG

-774 AHEAVKGTSLAG
+774 AHEAIKGTALAN
-786 ADIYLTGTAATYRDI
+786 ADVYLTGTAATYRDV
-801 QSGAKYDTMIAAFAA
+801 QAGAKYDTMIAAFAA

-856 ERVMGVE
+856 ERIVGIE

-924 MGAMISGDLLNV
+924 MGSMISGDLLNV

-967 PWFWWPLKV
+967 PWFWWPLRV
-976 RSRPSYSERMHHVTR
+976 RQRPAYSERMR
-991 RNAVF
+991 AVP
-996 EDIFNPEPH
+996 PEQAAKSAPG
-1005 RDDDGGAAPD
+1005 DDTEVLAP
-1015 GKFVPAGTP
+1015 A

>member
-1 MSAHGTNGKDK
+1 MSGHRTDT
-12 RTGFPRTIR
+12 RTGVPRFVRTF
-21 ALALPI
+21 ALPI

-66 AKRMGEKFQESKSDS
+66 AKRMGEKFQESTSDS

-95 SAREYYNSLIDKFE
+95 SARRYYKSLVAEFAADK
-109 ADPKHVE
+109 KHVE

-145 AGDQGSTEG
+145 AGDQGSTQG
-154 NHSVEAV
+154 NESVEAV
-161 REIIHD
+161 REIIHET
-167 NPPPA
+167 PPPA

-211 ALVYRSAS
+211 SLVYRSLS

-234 SRGVVAVIGH
+234 SRGVVAVVGH

-268 YAIFLLGRYHE
+268 YAIFLIGRYHE

-330 SAIALLIV
+330 SAMALVIV
-338 VAAALTVAPAVLV
+338 VAAALTAAPAVLV
-351 VASRRGLLDPKR
+351 VASRFGLLEPKR
-363 MMKTRGWR
+363 MLKTRGWR
-371 KVGTATV
+371 RVGTATV

-385 AAATSVVLLGI
+385 AVTTSIVLLGI
-396 LAMIGYKTS
+396 LAIIGYKTS
-405 YDDRRYIPA
+405 YDDRYYIPA
-414 DVPANIGY
+414 DVPSNIGY

-432 RLNPDIMTIETD
+432 RLNPDIMTIESD

-485 SSIPYQISMSTVP
+485 SSIPYQISMSSIP
-498 ITQNLQFLKQR
+498 ITQNLQFLKER
-509 VGDISGMSD
+509 VADIGGMSD
-518 DLGAMIASMTQMQN
+518 NLSAMIASMTEMQS
-532 LMTQMSG
+532 LMNRMSG
-539 SMNETVQSA
+539 SMSSTVDSATGMAQS
-548 NGMVESANG
+548 
-557 MVGAGQRSVAD
+557 GQRSVED
-568 MDAMKVTLDE
+568 MNAMKVTLDG

-591 PIRNYFYWEPHCL
+591 PLRNYFYWEPHCL
-604 NISVCE
+604 NITVCE

-627 NMAALQT
+627 AMAILQT
-634 DVGAMIGGM
+634 DMTAMIG
-643 DEMVR
+643 

-657 GDMNAL
+657 SDMNAN
-663 FPQMVSQFPPLI
+663 FPQMVAQFPPLI
-675 GTATMMQQT
+675 QTANTMRQT
-684 LQTIHSTFDGMITQM
+684 LQTIDSTFGGLIEQM

-722 YLPPEVFANADFQK
+722 YLPPEVFENPDFQK

-801 QSGAKYDTMIAAFAA
+801 QSGATYDTMIAAFAA

-843 SLGAAFGLSVFIF
+843 SLGAAFGLSVLIF
-856 ERVMGVE
+856 ERIVGVE

-956 LMTPSIAAILG
+956 LMTPSVAAILG

-976 RSRPSYSERMHHVTR
+976 RQRPAYSERMRSLASSRT
-991 RNAVF
+991 NSATT
-996 EDIFNPEPH
+996 
-1005 RDDDGGAAPD
+1005 DDGSAAVAP
-1015 GKFVPAGTP
+1015 G

>member
-1 MSAHGTNGKDK
+1 MSAHQKET
-12 RTGFPRTIR
+12 RTRIPRTIR
-21 ALALPI
+21 ALAVPI
-27 ILIWVAFTAATNLLV
+27 ILVWVAYTAAVNLLV

-66 AKRMGEKFQESKSDS
+66 AKRMGQKFGESSSDS
-81 IAMVVLVGDEPLGE
+81 IAMVVLIGDQPLGE
-95 SAREYYNSLIDKFE
+95 AAHRYYATLVDKFK
-109 ADPKHVE
+109 ADTKHVE

-154 NHSVEAV
+154 NHSVDAV
-161 REIIHD
+161 RQIID
-167 NPPPA
+167 DTPPPA
-172 GLQAYVTGPA
+172 GLKAYVTGPA

-187 SLEASDSGM
+187 SLEASDRGM

-211 ALVYRSAS
+211 ALVYRSLS

-228 GIEMGA
+228 GVEMGA
-234 SRGVVAVIGH
+234 ARGSVAVVGH

-257 MTALAIAAGTD
+257 MTALSIAAGTD
-268 YAIFLLGRYHE
+268 YAIFLIGRYHE

-330 SAIALLIV
+330 SALALIIV
-338 VAAALTVAPAVLV
+338 VAAAMTVAPAILV
-351 VASRRGLLDPKR
+351 VGSRFGLLDPKR

-385 AAATSVVLLGI
+385 AAATSIVLLGL

-414 DVPANIGY
+414 DVPANVGY
-422 AAAEKHFSTA
+422 TAAEKHFSTA
-432 RLNPDIMTIETD
+432 RLNPDIMTIQSD

-485 SSIPYQISMSTVP
+485 SSIPYQVSMASVP
-498 ITQNLQFLKQR
+498 ITQNLQFLSER
-509 VGDISGMSD
+509 VGDISKMSD
-518 DLGAMIASMTQMQN
+518 DMGGMIASMTQMQA
-532 LMTQMSG
+532 LMVKFSEAMHTTVG
-539 SMNETVQSA
+539 SA
-548 NGMVESANG
+548 DGMVDSAH
-557 MVGAGQRSVAD
+557 RSVAD
-568 MDAMKVTLDE
+568 MNTMKVTLDQ
-578 MRDRVADFDDAVR
+578 MRDHIADFDDAVHG
-591 PIRNYFYWEPHCL
+591 IRNYFYWDEHCF
-604 NISVCE
+604 NIPACWGVRS
-610 GIRAA
+610 A
-615 FDATDGISQFSD
+615 FDAMDGVNTFSD
-627 NMAALQT
+627 NMASLQT
-634 DVGAMIGGM
+634 DMSAMVDGM
-643 DEMVR
+643 DKMVN
-648 GMDQMVGGM
+648 GM
-657 GDMNAL
+657 GDIDAL
-663 FPQMVSQFPPLI
+663 VPRMVEQFPPI
-675 GTATMMQQT
+675 IATATAMQGT
-684 LQTIHSTFDGMITQM
+684 LQTIHSSFDGLIVQM

-722 YLPPEVFANADFQK
+722 YLPPEVFANPDFQK

-746 KAARLII
+746 KAARFII

-774 AHEAVKGTSLAG
+774 AHEAVKGTNLAG
-786 ADIYLTGTAATYRDI
+786 ADIYLTGTAATYRDV
-801 QSGAKYDTMIAAFAA
+801 QAGAKYDTMIAAFAA

-843 SLGAAFGLSVFIF
+843 SLGAAFGISVFIF
-856 ERVMGVE
+856 ERLVGIE

-924 MGAMISGDLLNV
+924 MGSMISGDLLNV

-976 RSRPSYSERMHHVTR
+976 RQRPAYSERMQALSTPAQPARGDLVSSG
-991 RNAVF
+991 ADGAPSGY
-996 EDIFNPEPH
+996 DI
-1005 RDDDGGAAPD
+1005 
-1015 GKFVPAGTP
+1015 

>member
-1 MSAHGTNGKDK
+1 MTGQGNDR
-12 RTGFPRTIR
+12 RTGIPRTIR
-21 ALALPI
+21 VLAVPI
-27 ILIWVAFTAATNLLV
+27 ILVWVAFTAATNLLV

-66 AKRMGEKFQESKSDS
+66 AKRMGAKFQESTSDS

-95 SAREYYNSLIDKFE
+95 SAREYYKSLVAKFE
-109 ADPKHVE
+109 ADTKHVE

-161 REIIHD
+161 REIIH
-167 NPPPA
+167 NTPPPD

-211 ALVYRSAS
+211 SLVYRSVS

-316 RLTRLSYFNSLAYP
+316 KLTRLSYFNSLAYP

-351 VASRRGLLDPKR
+351 VASRFGLLDPKR
-363 MMKTRGWR
+363 MIKTRGWR

-385 AAATSVVLLGI
+385 AAATTVVLLGI
-396 LAMIGYKTS
+396 LAMAGYKTS

-432 RLNPDIMTIETD
+432 RLNPDIMTVETD
-444 HDMRNPTDMIVLDRI
+444 HDMRNPTDMIVLDRV

-509 VGDISGMSD
+509 IGDISGMSD
-518 DLGAMIASMTQMQN
+518 DLGAMITSMAEMRT
-532 LMTQMSG
+532 LMTRMSD
-539 SMNETVQSA
+539 SMNST
-548 NGMVESANG
+548 VESANG
-557 MVGAGQRSVAD
+557 MVGAGQRSVED
-568 MDAMKVTLDE
+568 MNAMKVTLDE
-578 MRDRVADFDDAVR
+578 MRDRIADFDDAVR

-604 NISVCE
+604 NITVCE

-615 FDATDGISQFSD
+615 FDATDGVSKFSD

-634 DVGAMIGGM
+634 DMTAMIG
-643 DEMVR
+643 

-663 FPQMVSQFPPLI
+663 FPPMVAQFSPI
-675 GTATMMQQT
+675 IMTATMMQQT
-684 LQTIHSTFDGMITQM
+684 LQTIHSSFDGMIEQM

-722 YLPPEVFANADFQK
+722 YLPPEVFSNADFQK

-786 ADIYLTGTAATYRDI
+786 ADIYLAGTAATYRDI
-801 QSGAKYDTMIAAFAA
+801 ASGAKYDTMIAAFAA

-831 VASMVI
+831 IASIVI

-856 ERVMGVE
+856 ERIIGVE

-976 RSRPSYSERMHHVTR
+976 RSRPSYSERMQHVTT

-996 EDIFNPEPH
+996 EDIFNPDQH
-1005 RDDDGGAAPD
+1005 RRDDGDGAPEGELAPSGAR
-1015 GKFVPAGTP
+1015 

>member
-1 MSAHGTNGKDK
+1 MSAHQKET
-12 RTGFPRTIR
+12 RTRIPRTIR
-21 ALALPI
+21 ALAVPI
-27 ILIWVAFTAATNLLV
+27 ILVWVAFTAAVNLLV

-66 AKRMGEKFQESKSDS
+66 AKRMGKKFQESSSDS
-81 IAMVVLVGDEPLGE
+81 IAMVVLVGDQPLGE
-95 SAREYYNSLIDKFE
+95 AAHRYYATLVDKFK
-109 ADPKHVE
+109 ADTKHVQ

-154 NHSVEAV
+154 NHSVDAI
-161 REIIHD
+161 RKIID
-167 NPPPA
+167 QTPPPA
-172 GLQAYVTGPA
+172 GLHAYVTGPA

-187 SLEASDSGM
+187 SLETGDKSM

-201 VTMIVITIML
+201 TTMIVITIML
-211 ALVYRSAS
+211 ALVYRSVS

-228 GIEMGA
+228 GIEMGSA
-234 SRGVVAVIGH
+234 RGAVAVVGH
-244 LGLMDFSTFSVPL
+244 LGVMDFSTFSVPL
-257 MTALAIAAGTD
+257 MTALSIAAGTD
-268 YAIFLLGRYHE
+268 YAIFLIGRYHE

-330 SAIALLIV
+330 SALALIIV
-338 VAAALTVAPAVLV
+338 VAAAMTVAPAILV
-351 VASRRGLLDPKR
+351 VGSRFGLLDPKR

-385 AAATSVVLLGI
+385 AAATSVVLLGL

-414 DVPANIGY
+414 DVPANVGY
-422 AAAEKHFSTA
+422 TAAEKHFSTA
-432 RLNPDIMTIETD
+432 RLNPDIMTIQSD

-459 AKALFRIEGIA
+459 AKALFRIKGIA

-485 SSIPYQISMSTVP
+485 SSIPYQVSMSSVP
-498 ITQNLQFLKQR
+498 ITQNLQFLSQR
-509 VGDISGMSD
+509 VGDISKMSD
-518 DLGAMIASMTQMQN
+518 DMGGMIASMTQMQA
-532 LMTQMSG
+532 LMVKFSEAMHT
-539 SMNETVQSA
+539 TVGSA
-548 NGMVESANG
+548 NGMVDSAH
-557 MVGAGQRSVAD
+557 RSVAD
-568 MDAMKVTLDE
+568 MNTMKTTLDQ
-578 MRDRVADFDDAVR
+578 MRDHIADFDDAVHG
-591 PIRNYFYWEPHCL
+591 IRNYFYWDEHCF
-604 NISVCE
+604 NIPACWGVRS
-610 GIRAA
+610 A
-615 FDATDGISQFSD
+615 FDALDGVNTFSD

-634 DVGAMIGGM
+634 DMTAMVDGM
-643 DEMVR
+643 DKMVN
-648 GMDQMVGGM
+648 GM
-657 GDMNAL
+657 GDIDAL
-663 FPQMVSQFPPLI
+663 VPRMVEQFPPI
-675 GTATMMQQT
+675 IATATAMQNT
-684 LQTIHSTFDGMITQM
+684 LQTIHSSFDGLIVQM

-722 YLPPEVFANADFQK
+722 YLPPEVFANPDFQK

-753 THDVNP
+753 THDGNP
-759 ASEEG
+759 ASEDG

-769 DQLTA
+769 DELTA
-774 AHEAVKGTSLAG
+774 AHEAVKGTALAG
-786 ADIYLTGTAATYRDI
+786 ADIYMTGTAATYRDV

-816 LTLIFIVMLIITRAL
+816 LTLIFMVMLIITRAL

-856 ERVMGVE
+856 ERIVGIE

-924 MGAMISGDLLNV
+924 MGSMISGDLLNV

-976 RSRPSYSERMHHVTR
+976 RQRPAYSERMQVLGTPAQR
-991 RNAVF
+991 
-996 EDIFNPEPH
+996 PQ
-1005 RDDDGGAAPD
+1005 DDLVSPGAGAAD
-1015 GKFVPAGTP
+1015 AGYDI

>member
-1 MSAHGTNGKDK
+1 MSAHVAGSGKST
-12 RTGFPRTIR
+12 RTRIPRTIR
-21 ALALPI
+21 ALAVPI
-27 ILIWVAFTAATNLLV
+27 ILIWVAATAAVNLLV

-66 AKRMGEKFQESKSDS
+66 AKRMGQKFQESTSDS
-81 IAMVVLVGDEPLGE
+81 IAMVVLVGDQPLGD
-95 SAREYYNSLIDKFE
+95 AAHRYYEILVEKFNADK
-109 ADPKHVE
+109 KHVE
-116 HVHDFW
+116 HVQDFW

-145 AGDQGSTEG
+145 TGDQGSTEG
-154 NHSVEAV
+154 NHSVDAV
-161 REIIHD
+161 RTIID
-167 NPPPA
+167 ETPPPA
-172 GLQAYVTGPA
+172 GLHAYVTGPA

-187 SLEASDSGM
+187 SLEASDRGM

-211 ALVYRSAS
+211 ALVYRSVS

-234 SRGVVAVIGH
+234 ARGAVAVIGH
-244 LGLMDFSTFSVPL
+244 LGIMDFSTFSVPL
-257 MTALAIAAGTD
+257 MTALSIAAGTD
-268 YAIFLLGRYHE
+268 YAIFLIGRYHE

-330 SAIALLIV
+330 SAMALIIV
-338 VAAALTVAPAVLV
+338 VAAALTVAPAILV
-351 VASRRGLLDPKR
+351 IASRFGLLDPKR

-385 AAATSVVLLGI
+385 AAATSVVLLGL
-396 LAMIGYKTS
+396 LAVIGYKTS

-414 DVPANIGY
+414 DVPANVGY
-422 AAAEKHFSTA
+422 TAAEKHFSTA
-432 RLNPDIMTIETD
+432 RLNPDIMTIESD

-459 AKALFRIEGIA
+459 AKALFRIKGIA

-485 SSIPYQISMSTVP
+485 SSIPYQISMSSVP

-509 VGDISGMSD
+509 VGDISKMSD
-518 DLGAMIASMTQMQN
+518 DMGAMIGSMTQLQA
-532 LMTQMSG
+532 LMVKFSDAMHTTVGSG
-539 SMNETVQSA
+539 
-548 NGMVESANG
+548 NG
-557 MVGAGQRSVAD
+557 MVGSAHRSVAD
-568 MDAMKVTLDE
+568 MDTMKATLDQ
-578 MRDRVADFDDAVR
+578 MRDNIANFDDEVR
-591 PIRNYFYWEPHCL
+591 PFRNYFYWEPNCF
-604 NISVCE
+604 NIPACFAVRS
-610 GIRAA
+610 A
-615 FDATDGISQFSD
+615 FDAMDGVNTFSD
-627 NMAALQT
+627 NMASLQT
-634 DVGAMIGGM
+634 DMTAMVDGM
-643 DEMVR
+643 DKMVN
-648 GMDQMVGGM
+648 GM
-657 GDMNAL
+657 GSIDAL
-663 FPQMVSQFPPLI
+663 VPQMVQQFGPI
-675 GTATMMQQT
+675 IATATTMQHT
-684 LQTIHSTFDGMITQM
+684 LQTIHSSFDGLIQQM

-722 YLPPEVFANADFQK
+722 YLPPEVFANPDFQK

-746 KAARLII
+746 KAARLIV

-759 ASEEG
+759 ASEAG

-774 AHEAVKGTSLAG
+774 AHEAIKGTALAN
-786 ADIYLTGTAATYRDI
+786 ADVYLTGTAATYRDV
-801 QSGAKYDTMIAAFAA
+801 QAGAKYDTMIAAFAA

-856 ERVMGVE
+856 ERIVGIE

-924 MGAMISGDLLNV
+924 MGSMISGDLLNV

-967 PWFWWPLKV
+967 PWFWWPLRV
-976 RSRPSYSERMHHVTR
+976 RQRPAYSERMR
-991 RNAVF
+991 AVPP
-996 EDIFNPEPH
+996 ERDIKPEPE
-1005 RDDDGGAAPD
+1005 DDTEVLAP
-1015 GKFVPAGTP
+1015 A